1 MNRLGLKI
9 ILEKAAKSLRPKMYF
24 FPFKALS
31 RTKTQ
36 SWINDYEESL
46 LSDTNLPL
54 DRFKKRRKTSLK
66 NIEVITDRFYVKK

>member
-1 MNRLGLKI
+1 MSRLGLRIYIGKGGQ
-9 ILEKAAKSLRPKMYF
+9 ESKTEDVC

-31 RTKTQ
+31 RTETQ